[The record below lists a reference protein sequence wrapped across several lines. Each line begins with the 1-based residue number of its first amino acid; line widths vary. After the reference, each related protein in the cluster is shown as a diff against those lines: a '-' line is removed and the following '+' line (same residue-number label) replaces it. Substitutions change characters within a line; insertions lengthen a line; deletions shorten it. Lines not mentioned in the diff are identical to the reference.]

1 MARQTPKSLR
11 HAASMFAV
19 LALFVAPFVLA
30 QFSWLPPPTISPPP
44 PPGIVSPGQNTQLG
58 TTGNRTPL
66 SIEWSHPSIRNLFVP
81 VWVRAN
87 YFLVCFEADVG
98 ASTPRC
104 TVGNADW
111 TESMASPSA
120 ALQTTYQ
127 RAVFEPGRFLGSLEI
142 DRPMRI
148 SVAACRSLNDLA
160 CSYASITTY
169 YSSLNA
175 IAVGAGDAPQSTDN
189 HWVIDVRARNSG
201 TSPLP
206 AFNGRVTYFEAL
218 GVGSPGRTCRIDI
231 DAADVRN
238 DPNVFMFAENG
249 TALSMVDLPRDA
261 SGTYVGP
268 PPIGMW
274 RNGTTADA
282 RDFRTSN
289 NPSIAAVS
297 SPGMQTTTVGVATVT
312 FPVAVNNLMSTYIV
326 VSRLDSDNQ
335 MREFNEADNARAQCK
350 RR

>member
-1 MARQTPKSLR
+1 MSHQTPKSAR
-11 HAASMFAV
+11 PTATIFGV
-19 LALFVAPFVLA
+19 LALLAAPLVLA
-30 QFSWLPPPTISPPP
+30 QFTWPPRPIISPPP
-44 PPGIVSPGQNTQLG
+44 SPGIVTPGQDTQVG

-66 SIEWSHPSIRNLFVP
+66 AIQWSHASIRNLFVP
-81 VWVRAN
+81 IWARAN
-87 YFLVCFEADVG
+87 YFVVCLDADTG

-104 TVGNADW
+104 TVASADW

-127 RAVFEPGRFLGSLEI
+127 RAAFEPGRFLSSSEI

-148 SVAACRSLNDLA
+148 SVGACRTLHELE
-160 CSYASITTY
+160 CSYSSVTTY

-175 IAVGAGDAPQSTDN
+175 IAVGTGDAPQSTN
-189 HWVIDVRARNSG
+189 NNWVVDVRARNAG

-231 DAADVRN
+231 DAPDVRN

-261 SGTYVGP
+261 GGTYVGS

-274 RNGTTADA
+274 RNGTPADA
-282 RDFRTSN
+282 RDFRTPN
-289 NPSIAAVS
+289 NPSVPAAS
-297 SPGMQTTTVGVATVT
+297 SHGMQTNTVGVATVA
-312 FPVAVNNLMSTYIV
+312 FPVAANNLLSTFIV

-335 MREFNEADNARAQCK
+335 MREFDEADNARAQCK

>member
-1 MARQTPKSLR
+1 MAHQTPKSLR
-11 HAASMFAV
+11 HAASIFAV
-19 LALFVAPFVLA
+19 LALFIAPFVLA
-30 QFSWLPPPTISPPP
+30 QFIWLPRPTISPPP
-44 PPGIVSPGQNTQLG
+44 PPGIVSPGQNTQEG

-66 SIEWSHPSIRNLFVP
+66 TIEWSRPSIRNLFVP

-87 YFLVCFEADVG
+87 YLLICFEVDIG
-98 ASTPRC
+98 ASMPRC

-111 TESMASPSA
+111 TESMTSPSA

-127 RAVFEPGRFLGSLEI
+127 RAVFEPGRLLGSSEI

-148 SVAACRSLNDLA
+148 SVAACHTLHDLA
-160 CSYASITTY
+160 CSHASITTY

-175 IAVGAGDAPQSTDN
+175 IAIGTGDAPQSTDYI
-189 HWVIDVRARNSG
+189 WVIDVRARNSG

-261 SGTYVGP
+261 SGRYVGP

-274 RNGTTADA
+274 RNGTPADA
-282 RDFRTSN
+282 RSFRTPN
-289 NPSIAAVS
+289 NPSVLAVPS
-297 SPGMQTTTVGVATVT
+297 HGMQTNTIGVGIVT
-312 FPVAVNNLMSTYIV
+312 FPRCGQLPDEHVHRCLASRFRQST
-326 VSRLDSDNQ
+326 
-335 MREFNEADNARAQCK
+335 ARVQ
-350 RR
+350 